1 MAGLE
6 AAMPPVFAAVVRTI
20 GIVARLL
27 AVCGGA
33 GFGLLTRSTLPPS
46 WQGQDDHGGKCQNHM
61 LHVNSLDFFLFS
73 TLQEKPCSPVKVS
86 RSATGQRRFSFPA
99 STRILHD

>member
-6 AAMPPVFAAVVRTI
+6 AVVPPVFAAVVRTI

-27 AVCGGA
+27 AMCGGA

-46 WQGQDDHGGKCQNHM
+46 WQGQDDHGGKCQNQM
-61 LHVNSLDFFLFS
+61 LHVNSLDFFPFFHPAGETLFPG
-73 TLQEKPCSPVKVS
+73 K
-86 RSATGQRRFSFPA
+86 SFAIRWWSEAVLIPNFDEDT
-99 STRILHD
+99 S